1 MGLIG
6 EYMTKKD
13 AVIIASLVNGAVL
26 ALLMILAV
34 DVDEPKVNP
43 VATSRIVKLEPK
55 KEEFV
60 LKAKEI
66 KNEEILDKGDAIV
79 QAHLEVQKVIAKA
92 PKDDIPLVKKQ
103 LDEEWYTIKSGD
115 NPWKIAK
122 SEKIDYDD
130 ILKLNQL
137 TESKA
142 KNLKPGDRIR
152 IK

>member
-1 MGLIG
+1 
-6 EYMTKKD
+6 MTRKD

-34 DVDEPKVNP
+34 DVEEPKSDKL
-43 VATSRIVKLEPK
+43 ATSRLVKMEPK
-55 KEEFV
+55 REEV
-60 LKAKEI
+60 ILKAKEI
-66 KNEEILDKGDAIV
+66 KREELFDKGDAIV
-79 QAHLEVQKVIAKA
+79 QAHLEEKKQIAAA
-92 PKDDIPLVKKQ
+92 PKEEIPLVKPKG
-103 LDEEWYTIKSGD
+103 DEEWYTVKSGD

-130 ILKLNQL
+130 ILKLNQM

-152 IK
+152 IR

>member
-1 MGLIG
+1 
-6 EYMTKKD
+6 MTKKD

-34 DVDEPKVNP
+34 DVEEPKSEKQAV
-43 VATSRIVKLEPK
+43 SRLVKMEPK
-55 KEEFV
+55 KEEV
-60 LKAKEI
+60 ILRAKEI
-66 KNEEILDKGDAIV
+66 RQEPILDKGDAIV
-79 QAHLEVQKVIAKA
+79 AAHLEEKKLIAIA
-92 PKDDIPLVKKQ
+92 PKEDIPLVNREKPKA
-103 LDEEWYTIKSGD
+103 DEEWYTVKSGD

-130 ILKLNQL
+130 ILKLNQM

-152 IK
+152 IR